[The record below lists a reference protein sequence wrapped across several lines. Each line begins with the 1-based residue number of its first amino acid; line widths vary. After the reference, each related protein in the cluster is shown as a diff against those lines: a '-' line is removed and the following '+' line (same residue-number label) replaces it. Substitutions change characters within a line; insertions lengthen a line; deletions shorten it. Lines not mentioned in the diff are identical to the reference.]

1 MTSNNIYI
9 WLQKQCTL
17 KQVVTAKAMHIKASR
32 LWKSSAHLDK
42 CATAKTVHYFKNRDS
57 DKIISN
63 KH

>member
-1 MTSNNIYI
+1 VHIKTSR
-9 WLQKQCTL
+9 
-17 KQVVTAKAMHIKASR
+17 VTAKAMHIKAGR

-42 CATAKTVHYFKNRDS
+42 CATAKTVHYFNNW